1 MDKEFLYVGHYTDT
15 DGKYILKIGTTNNL
29 ERSAKEH
36 TRNYRRAKKHTMP
49 KEHKVEY
56 DWHLPLSKYNTLRYE
71 DSNRKEWIERAV
83 GKFVRNDRFVCEEK
97 PVQVIVQI
105 RKEYVVSL

>member
-1 MDKEFLYVGHYTDT
+1 MIDT
-15 DGKYILKIGTTNNL
+15 SYNNVGKYLQKVNETFKNKENKSLTDILESFRLVSEEYHNL
-29 ERSAKEH
+29 SNKEQ
-36 TRNYRRAKKHTMP
+36 KF
-49 KEHKVEY
+49 EY

-97 PVQVIVQI
+97 PTQVIVQI